1 MLRTLT
7 SLDYNRELIE
17 LLFDAKI
24 TTIFISILGPVLFY
38 FIFESIIPQNILLI
52 WIFLHLL
59 VYAMRIQI
67 TSRISS
73 DLFTV
78 SDEKITKFLSIY
90 LFVVFLSSLLWGAS
104 TILVIKYADE
114 THVVF
119 MVVILF
125 GIMTGSISRLTSV
138 FHAVFIFI
146 TTLSLSVMAG
156 LLIFGSSEI
165 FYYLMGSL
173 AFYLFIALPTAFK
186 IYSYMDKSI
195 MQKEEIVFLNTSLER
210 KISDATQELEH
221 KNLTL
226 QESVDSFQ
234 NLLDA
239 TMEGII
245 ISDINKKILD
255 INKSGVELLGCR
267 HKTEI
272 IGRKLFNFVPSY
284 EEANLNVILAEDKN
298 KTHEM
303 VFQKKNGEVFPTL
316 ASGKNII
323 RNGIKLRISTIQDL
337 TQIKDKEKLLLEQ
350 SRLAQMGE
358 MISMIAHQWRQPL
371 GAISSAV
378 FSVQTKLAL
387 GKFDLDKKEG
397 VNQLLEFLEKKHGSI
412 NQYVE
417 FLSATIDDFRNFFKP
432 DKSKESIMVTIPI
445 HRALQ
450 IVKSSLES
458 KGIYLETNF
467 DCNEAV
473 DMYQNEMMQVILN
486 ILKNAE
492 DNFMEKSIEKP
503 KIVIST
509 YLEDKNYVISL
520 LDNGGGIPEDI
531 LKNIFDPYFSTKEEK
546 NGSGLGLYMSKTMVE
561 EHSGGH
567 LLVENKE
574 DGVEFKIILPPE

>member
-17 LLFDAKI
+17 LLFDAKVSTILI
-24 TTIFISILGPVLFY
+24 TILGPVLFY
-38 FIFESIIPQNILLI
+38 LIFENIIPQNILLI

-67 TSRISS
+67 TSKISN

-78 SDEKITKFLSIY
+78 SDERIRKLLSIY
-90 LFVVFLSSLLWGAS
+90 LFIVFLSSLLWGAS

-114 THVVF
+114 THIVF

-146 TTLSLSVMAG
+146 TTLTLSVMAG
-156 LLIFGSSEI
+156 LLIFSSSEVY
-165 FYYLMGSL
+165 YYLMGSL

-195 MQKEEIVFLNTSLER
+195 MQKEEIVFLNTSLEK
-210 KISDATQELEH
+210 KISDATYELEN

-226 QESVDSFQ
+226 QESVESFQ

-284 EEANLNVILAEDKN
+284 EEANLSIILAEEKN

-323 RNGIKLRISTIQDL
+323 KNGIKLRISTIQDL

-387 GKFDLDKKEG
+387 GKFDLDKREG
-397 VNQLLEFLEKKHGSI
+397 VDQLVEFLEKKHGSI

-432 DKSKESIMVTIPI
+432 DKSKESVMVTIPI

-450 IVKSSLES
+450 IVKSSIES
-458 KGIYLETNF
+458 KGIYLETHF
-467 DCNEAV
+467 ECNEAV

-492 DNFMEKSIEKP
+492 DNFMEKGIEKP
-503 KIVIST
+503 KIIIRT

-520 LDNGGGIPEDI
+520 LDNGGGIPDDI
-531 LKNIFDPYFSTKEEK
+531 LVNIFDPYFSTKEEK

-567 LLVENKE
+567 LLVENRD
-574 DGVEFKIILPPE
+574 DGVEFKIILPPV

>member
-17 LLFDAKI
+17 LLFDAKVSTILI
-24 TTIFISILGPVLFY
+24 TILGPVLFY
-38 FIFESIIPQNILLI
+38 LIFESIIPQNILLI

-67 TSRISS
+67 TSKISN
-73 DLFTV
+73 DLFIV
-78 SDEKITKFLSIY
+78 SDGRIRKLLSIY
-90 LFVVFLSSLLWGAS
+90 LFIVFLSSLLWGAS

-114 THVVF
+114 THIVF

-146 TTLSLSVMAG
+146 TTLTLSVMAG
-156 LLIFGSSEI
+156 LLIFSSSEVY
-165 FYYLMGSL
+165 YYLMGSL

-195 MQKEEIVFLNTSLER
+195 MQKEEIVFLNTSLEK
-210 KISDATQELEH
+210 KISDATYELEN

-226 QESVDSFQ
+226 QESVESFQ

-284 EEANLNVILAEDKN
+284 EEANLSIILAEEKN

-323 RNGIKLRISTIQDL
+323 KNGIKLRISTIQDL

-387 GKFDLDKKEG
+387 GKFDLDKREG
-397 VNQLLEFLEKKHGSI
+397 IDQLVEFLEKKHGSI

-432 DKSKESIMVTIPI
+432 DKSKESVMVTIPI

-450 IVKSSLES
+450 IVKSSIES
-458 KGIYLETNF
+458 KGIYLETHF
-467 DCNEAV
+467 ECNEAV

-492 DNFMEKSIEKP
+492 DNFMEKGIEKP
-503 KIVIST
+503 KIIIRT

-520 LDNGGGIPEDI
+520 LDNGGGIPDDI
-531 LKNIFDPYFSTKEEK
+531 LVNIFDPYFSTKEEK

-567 LLVENKE
+567 LLVENRD
-574 DGVEFKIILPPE
+574 DGVEFKIILPPV

>member
-17 LLFDAKI
+17 LLFDAKMS
-24 TTIFISILGPVLFY
+24 TIFISILGPVLFY

-52 WIFLHLL
+52 WVFLHLL

-78 SDEKITKFLSIY
+78 SDEKITKLLSIY

-114 THVVF
+114 THIVF

-156 LLIFGSSEI
+156 LLIFGSGEI

-173 AFYLFIALPTAFK
+173 AFYLFIAIPTAFK

-284 EEANLNVILAEDKN
+284 EEANLNVILAEEKN

-387 GKFDLDKKEG
+387 GKFDLDKREG
-397 VNQLLEFLEKKHGSI
+397 VDQLLEFLEKKHGSI

-432 DKSKESIMVTIPI
+432 DKSKELVMVTIPI

-503 KIVIST
+503 KIIIST
-509 YLEDKNYVISL
+509 YLEGKNYVISL

>member
-1 MLRTLT
+1 MLKTLT
-7 SLDYNRELIE
+7 TLDYNRELIE

-24 TTIFISILGPVLFY
+24 TTIIISIVGPVLFY
-38 FIFESIIPQNILLI
+38 FIFENIIPQNILLI
-52 WIFLHLL
+52 WVFVHILI
-59 VYAMRIQI
+59 YAIRIQI
-67 TSRISS
+67 TSKISKN
-73 DLFTV
+73 LFTG
-78 SDEKITKFLSIY
+78 SDIKIKRLLFAYLS
-90 LFVVFLSSLLWGAS
+90 VVFLNSLLWGAS

-114 THVVF
+114 THILF
-119 MVVILF
+119 MVAILL

-146 TTLSLSVMAG
+146 TTLSISVMVG
-156 LLIFGSSEI
+156 LYIFGTAEVH
-165 FYYLMGSL
+165 FYLIGAL
-173 AFYLFIALPTAFK
+173 TFYLFIALPTAFK
-186 IYSYMDKSI
+186 IYSYMYKSI
-195 MQKEEIVFLNTSLER
+195 MQKEEIIFLNTSLEK
-210 KISDATQELEH
+210 KITDATEELESQ
-221 KNLTL
+221 NLTL
-226 QESVDSFQ
+226 SESVDNFQ
-234 NLLDA
+234 NLLDT
-239 TMEGII
+239 TMEAIV

-272 IGRKLFNFVPSY
+272 IGRKLYNFVPSY
-284 EEANLNVILAEDKN
+284 EEANLNIILNENKN
-298 KTHEM
+298 KAHEM
-303 VFQKKNGEVFPTL
+303 LFQKKNGEVFPTL
-316 ASGKNII
+316 ASGQDIL
-323 RNGIKLRISTIQDL
+323 RNGISLRISTIQDL

-387 GKFDLDKKEG
+387 GKFDLDTKEG
-397 VNQLLEFLEKKHGSI
+397 VEKLLDFLEKKHGSI

-432 DKSKESIMVTIPI
+432 DKSKELIMVTIPI

-467 DCNEAV
+467 KCNEAV
-473 DMYQNEMMQVILN
+473 YMYQNEMMQVILN
-486 ILKNAE
+486 VLKNSE
-492 DNFMEKSIEKP
+492 DNFLEKGIENP
-503 KIVIST
+503 KIIIST
-509 YLEDKNYVISL
+509 YLENNQYVISL

-531 LKNIFDPYFSTKEEK
+531 LISIFDPYFSTKAEK

-561 EHSGGH
+561 EHSGGKLIAH
-567 LLVENKE
+567 NIE
-574 DGVEFKIILPPE
+574 DGVEFKIILPSE